1 MRNLFIK
8 FNCPYKTYLKN
19 MINIIHGSDDLLYKV
34 LLPWFMCSIPYVSER
49 ILWMVEINKVM
60 VILKNWTL

>member
-19 MINIIHGSDDLLYKV
+19 MINIIHGSDDLL
-34 LLPWFMCSIPYVSER
+34 FMCSIPYVSER